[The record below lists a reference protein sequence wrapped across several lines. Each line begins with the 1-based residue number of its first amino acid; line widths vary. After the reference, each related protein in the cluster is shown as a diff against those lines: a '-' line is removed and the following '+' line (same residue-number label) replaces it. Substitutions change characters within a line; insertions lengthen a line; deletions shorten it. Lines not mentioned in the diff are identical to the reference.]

1 MKKRGGV
8 RGCSSPF
15 QLRYLHDQF
24 TEEETFD
31 LPVQFCPQLT
41 SIFLDTP
48 AEAVLARLK
57 EFPQLR
63 RLKFN
68 KVPFPAVVEAA
79 RPLGAQVSAV
89 EARVSNEC
97 QRRFHNHGSQFTIS
111 WLKATISIK
120 CRILNNLP
128 VRYFLC
134 IGITCPIF
142 ISTYLVQVPF

>member
-57 EFPQLR
+57 QFPQLR

-89 EARVSNEC
+89 EVRASNEGL
-97 QRRFHNHGSQFTIS
+97 RRFQIIE
-111 WLKATISIK
+111 KAPYFQSEEGPS
-120 CRILNNLP
+120 RDPLP
-128 VRYFLC
+128 SVLVKSSR
-134 IGITCPIF
+134 TF
-142 ISTYLVQVPF
+142 I

>member
-1 MKKRGGV
+1 MQFKAVKKRGGV

-48 AEAVLARLK
+48 AEPVLARLK
-57 EFPQLR
+57 EFPELR

-79 RPLGAQVSAV
+79 RPLGAEVSAV
-89 EARVSNEC
+89 EARVSNED
-97 QRRFHNHGSQFTIS
+97 
-111 WLKATISIK
+111 
-120 CRILNNLP
+120 
-128 VRYFLC
+128 
-134 IGITCPIF
+134 
-142 ISTYLVQVPF
+142 

>member
-48 AEAVLARLK
+48 AEPVLARLK

-89 EARVSNEC
+89 EVRASNEDS
-97 QRRFHNHGSQFTIS
+97 RNFHNLGEGPYS
-111 WLKATISIK
+111 WNYSMPLLHLHRDCEIFANLHLK
-120 CRILNNLP
+120 L
-128 VRYFLC
+128 
-134 IGITCPIF
+134 
-142 ISTYLVQVPF
+142 